1 MKRWI
6 IITGVV
12 ATLAVAG
19 CSKSEPSAS
28 TPTTSSSGGS
38 PTTKAG
44 DAPTTKAGTSTATL
58 SLNDCLA
65 VGMANLGVIGGSK
78 EDADKLKSF
87 NPPEDVKKAIDVL
100 VAAGG
105 LKVTGGEQEKELA
118 ASTTITDWVDASCP
132 K

>member
-6 IITGVV
+6 IIGGLV

-19 CSKSEPSAS
+19 CSKSEPSAT
-28 TPTTSSSGGS
+28 TPTTSSNS

-65 VGMANLGVIGGSK
+65 VGMANLGVIGGSQSDG
-78 EDADKLKSF
+78 EKLKSF
-87 NPPEDVKKAIDVL
+87 NAPDDVKAAVDVL
-100 VAAGG
+100 VASGG
-105 LKVTGGEQEKELA
+105 LKVTGGEQEKEVA
-118 ASTTITDWVDASCP
+118 ASKTITDWVDASCP
-132 K
+132 NK

>member
-6 IITGVV
+6 IIGG
-12 ATLAVAG
+12 LAVTVALAG
-19 CSKSEPSAS
+19 CSKSEPSAT
-28 TPTTSSSGGS
+28 TPTTSSAS

-44 DAPTTKAGTSTATL
+44 DSPTTKAGTTTATF

-65 VGMANLGVIGGSK
+65 VGVANLGVIGGSQTDGEK
-78 EDADKLKSF
+78 IKGY
-87 NPPEDVKKAIDVL
+87 NPPEDVKKAVDVL

-105 LKVTGGEQEKELA
+105 LKVTGGEQEKELE
-118 ASTTITDWVDASCP
+118 ASTTITNWVDAVCP